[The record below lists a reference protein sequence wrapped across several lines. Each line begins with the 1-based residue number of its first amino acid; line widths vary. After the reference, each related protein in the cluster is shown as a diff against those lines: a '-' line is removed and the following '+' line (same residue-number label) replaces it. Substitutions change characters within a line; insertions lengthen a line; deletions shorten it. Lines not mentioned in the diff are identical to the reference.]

1 MIKFL
6 KFIIYVSAFFFIK
19 QSLCDGKYEFKIMGN
34 SIKNDILEL
43 PNKSKFNIFQGKG
56 AFTDNRGNIGDFSSR
71 GVRQTDEN
79 GILTKLTAV
88 LVLKTND
95 GSQIWAYPTRVKS
108 ELQVGA
114 GYFDIFHST
123 GNLKNLYGKKCQYGL
138 TVTKEKSFV
147 MQGFCK

>member
-1 MIKFL
+1 MKFFVYTSILLLIKT
-6 KFIIYVSAFFFIK
+6 A
-19 QSLCDGKYEFKIMGN
+19 LCEEKYEFKIIGN

-43 PNKSKFNIFQGKG
+43 PNKSKFNIFEGKG

-71 GVRQTDEN
+71 GVRQTDEE
-79 GILTKLTAV
+79 GVLIKLTAV

-95 GSQIWAYPTRVKS
+95 GSEIWAYPTRVKS

-138 TVTKEKSFV
+138 TVTRDKSFV

>member
-1 MIKFL
+1 MKFFVYTSILLLIKT
-6 KFIIYVSAFFFIK
+6 A
-19 QSLCDGKYEFKIMGN
+19 LCEEKYEFKIMGN

-43 PNKSKFNIFQGKG
+43 PNKSKFNIFEGKG

-71 GVRQTDEN
+71 GVRQTDEE
-79 GILTKLTAV
+79 GVLVKLTAV

-95 GSQIWAYPTRVKS
+95 GSEIWAYPTRVKS

-138 TVTKEKSFV
+138 TVTRDKSFV

>member
-1 MIKFL
+1 MKFFVYTSILLLIKT
-6 KFIIYVSAFFFIK
+6 A
-19 QSLCDGKYEFKIMGN
+19 LCEEKYEFKIMGN

-43 PNKSKFNIFQGKG
+43 PNKSKFNIFEGKG

-71 GVRQTDEN
+71 GVRETDEE
-79 GILTKLTAV
+79 GVLIKLTAV

-95 GSQIWAYPTRVKS
+95 GSEIWAYPTRVKS

-138 TVTKEKSFV
+138 TVTRDKSFV

>member
-1 MIKFL
+1 MKFFVYTSIL
-6 KFIIYVSAFFFIK
+6 LFIK
-19 QSLCDGKYEFKIMGN
+19 IALCEEKYEFKIMGN

-43 PNKSKFNIFQGKG
+43 PNKSKFNIFEGKG
-56 AFTDNRGNIGDFSSR
+56 AFTDNKGNIGDFSSR

-79 GILTKLTAV
+79 WVLVKLTAV

-108 ELQVGA
+108 ELLVGA
-114 GYFDIFHST
+114 GHFDIFHST

-138 TVTKEKSFV
+138 TVTREKSFV

>member
-1 MIKFL
+1 MKFFVYISIL
-6 KFIIYVSAFFFIK
+6 LFIK
-19 QSLCDGKYEFKIMGN
+19 IALCEEKYEFKIMGN

-43 PNKSKFNIFQGKG
+43 PNKSKFNIFEGKG

-71 GVRQTDEN
+71 GVRQTDEE
-79 GILTKLTAV
+79 GVLIKLTAV

-95 GSQIWAYPTRVKS
+95 GSEIWAYPTRVKS

-123 GNLKNLYGKKCQYGL
+123 GNLKNLYGKKCKYGL
-138 TVTKEKSFV
+138 TITKEKSFV

>member
-1 MIKFL
+1 M
-6 KFIIYVSAFFFIK
+6 KFITYISILFFSSQALSA
-19 QSLCDGKYEFKIMGN
+19 DKYEFKIMGN
-34 SIKNDILEL
+34 SVKNDILVL
-43 PNKSKFNIFQGKG
+43 PNKSKFNVFEGKG

-71 GVRQTDEN
+71 GVRQTNED

-95 GSQIWAYPTRVKS
+95 GSQVWAYPTRVKS

-114 GYFDIFHST
+114 GYFEIFHST

>member
-1 MIKFL
+1 M
-6 KFIIYVSAFFFIK
+6 KFITYISILFFAN
-19 QSLCDGKYEFKIMGN
+19 QALCKDKYEFKIMGN
-34 SIKNDILEL
+34 SMKNDILVL
-43 PNKSKFNIFQGKG
+43 PNKSKFNVFEGKG

-71 GVRQTDEN
+71 GVRQTNED

-88 LVLKTND
+88 LVFKTNN
-95 GSQIWAYPTRVKS
+95 GSQVWAYPTRVKS

-114 GYFDIFHST
+114 GYFEIFYST

>member
-1 MIKFL
+1 MKFFVYTSIL
-6 KFIIYVSAFFFIK
+6 LFIK
-19 QSLCDGKYEFKIMGN
+19 IALCEEKYEFKIMGN

-43 PNKSKFNIFQGKG
+43 PNKSKFNIFEGKG
-56 AFTDNRGNIGDFSSR
+56 AFTDNKGNIGDFSSR

-79 GILTKLTAV
+79 GVLVKLTAV

-108 ELQVGA
+108 ELLVGA
-114 GYFDIFHST
+114 GYFEIFHST
-123 GNLKNLYGKKCQYGL
+123 GNLKNLYRKKCQYGL
-138 TVTKEKSFV
+138 TVTREKSIV

>member
-1 MIKFL
+1 MKFFVYTSIL
-6 KFIIYVSAFFFIK
+6 LFIK
-19 QSLCDGKYEFKIMGN
+19 IALCEEKYEFKIMGN

-43 PNKSKFNIFQGKG
+43 PNKSKFNIFEGKG

-79 GILTKLTAV
+79 GVLVKLTAV
-88 LVLKTND
+88 LLFKTND

-108 ELQVGA
+108 ELLVGA

-138 TVTKEKSFV
+138 TVTQEKSFV

>member
-1 MIKFL
+1 MKL
-6 KFIIYVSAFFFIK
+6 VIYTLIFFFINK
-19 QSLCDGKYEFKIMGN
+19 AFCEDKYEFKIMGN
-34 SIKNDILEL
+34 AIKNDILEL
-43 PNKSKFNIFQGKG
+43 PNKSKFNVFEGKG

-71 GVRQTDEN
+71 GVRQTDED

-88 LVLKTND
+88 LVFKTTN

-114 GYFDIFHST
+114 GYFDIFHSS

-138 TVTKEKSFV
+138 TNTKEKSFV

>member
-1 MIKFL
+1 MKTL
-6 KFIIYVSAFFFIK
+6 IYISVLLLIK
-19 QSLCDGKYEFKIMGN
+19 QALCDDKYEFKIMGN

-71 GVRQTDEN
+71 GVRQTDED

-88 LVLKTND
+88 LILKTND

>member
-1 MIKFL
+1 MKFFVYTSIL
-6 KFIIYVSAFFFIK
+6 LFIK
-19 QSLCDGKYEFKIMGN
+19 IALCEEKYEFKIMGN

-43 PNKSKFNIFQGKG
+43 PNKSKFNIFEGKG
-56 AFTDNRGNIGDFSSR
+56 AFTDNKGNIGDFSSR

-79 GILTKLTAV
+79 GVLVKLTAV

-108 ELQVGA
+108 ELLVGA
-114 GYFDIFHST
+114 GYFEIFHST

-138 TVTKEKSFV
+138 TVTREKSIV

>member
-1 MIKFL
+1 M
-6 KFIIYVSAFFFIK
+6 KFITYISILFFAN
-19 QSLCDGKYEFKIMGN
+19 QALCTDKYEFKIMGN
-34 SIKNDILEL
+34 SMKNDILVL
-43 PNKSKFNIFQGKG
+43 PNKSKFNVFEGKG

-71 GVRQTDEN
+71 GVRQTNED

-88 LVLKTND
+88 LVFKTNN
-95 GSQIWAYPTRVKS
+95 GSQVWAYPTRVKS

-114 GYFDIFHST
+114 GYFEIFYST

>member
-1 MIKFL
+1 MKFFVYTSILILIKT
-6 KFIIYVSAFFFIK
+6 A
-19 QSLCDGKYEFKIMGN
+19 LCEEKYEFKIMGN

-43 PNKSKFNIFQGKG
+43 PNKSKFNIFEGKG

-71 GVRQTDEN
+71 GVRQTDEE
-79 GILTKLTAV
+79 GVLIKLTAV

-95 GSQIWAYPTRVKS
+95 GSEIWAYPTRVKS

-114 GYFDIFHST
+114 GYFDILHST

-138 TVTKEKSFV
+138 TVTRDKSFV

>member
-1 MIKFL
+1 MKFFVYTSILLLIKT
-6 KFIIYVSAFFFIK
+6 A
-19 QSLCDGKYEFKIMGN
+19 LCEEKYEFKIMGN

-43 PNKSKFNIFQGKG
+43 PNKSKFNIFEGKG

-71 GVRQTDEN
+71 GVRQTDEE
-79 GILTKLTAV
+79 GVLIKLTAV

-95 GSQIWAYPTRVKS
+95 GSEIWAYPTRVKS

-114 GYFDIFHST
+114 GYFNIFHSS

-138 TVTKEKSFV
+138 TITRDKSFV

>member
-1 MIKFL
+1 MKFFVYISILLLIKT
-6 KFIIYVSAFFFIK
+6 A
-19 QSLCDGKYEFKIMGN
+19 LCEEKYEFKIMGN

-43 PNKSKFNIFQGKG
+43 PNKSKFNIFEGKG

-71 GVRQTDEN
+71 GVRQTDEE
-79 GILTKLTAV
+79 GVLIKLTAV

-95 GSQIWAYPTRVKS
+95 GSEIWAYPTRVKS

-138 TVTKEKSFV
+138 TVTRDKSFV

>member
-1 MIKFL
+1 MKFFVYTSILLLIKT
-6 KFIIYVSAFFFIK
+6 A
-19 QSLCDGKYEFKIMGN
+19 LCEEKYEFKIMGN

-43 PNKSKFNIFQGKG
+43 PNKSKFNIFEGKG

-71 GVRQTDEN
+71 GVRETDEE
-79 GILTKLTAV
+79 GVLIKLTAV

-95 GSQIWAYPTRVKS
+95 GSEIWAYPTRVKS

-123 GNLKNLYGKKCQYGL
+123 GNLKNLHGKKCQYGL
-138 TVTKEKSFV
+138 TVTRDKSFV

>member
-1 MIKFL
+1 MKFFVYTSILLLIKT
-6 KFIIYVSAFFFIK
+6 A
-19 QSLCDGKYEFKIMGN
+19 LCEEKYEFKIMGN

-43 PNKSKFNIFQGKG
+43 PNKSKFNIFEGKG

-71 GVRQTDEN
+71 GVRQTDEE
-79 GILTKLTAV
+79 GVLIKLTAV

-95 GSQIWAYPTRVKS
+95 GSEIWAYPTRVKS

-138 TVTKEKSFV
+138 TVTRDKSFV

>member
-1 MIKFL
+1 M
-6 KFIIYVSAFFFIK
+6 KFITYISIFFFAS
-19 QSLCDGKYEFKIMGN
+19 QALCADKYEFKIMGN
-34 SIKNDILEL
+34 SVKNDILVL
-43 PNKSKFNIFQGKG
+43 PNKSKFNVFEGKG

-71 GVRQTDEN
+71 GVRQTNED

-95 GSQIWAYPTRVKS
+95 GSQVWAYPTRVKS

-114 GYFDIFHST
+114 GYFEVFHST

-138 TVTKEKSFV
+138 TVTREKSFV
-147 MQGFCK
+147 MQGFCR